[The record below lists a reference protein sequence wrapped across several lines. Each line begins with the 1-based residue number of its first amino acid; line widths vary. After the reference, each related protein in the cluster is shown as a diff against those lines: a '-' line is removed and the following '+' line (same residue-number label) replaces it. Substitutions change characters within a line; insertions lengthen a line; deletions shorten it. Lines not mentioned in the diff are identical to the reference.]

1 MANEPETEWE
11 HKDKMWTYLIAIA
24 VLVAVVVVVNLVW
37 KHPEGARDRMHEF
50 LGLPS
55 YVLASVLFVVGVL
68 IFWAGL
74 KIEPDWPE
82 AIGGFMIAGAVA
94 WFERIAGWE
103 RFDFGGLIVVP
114 YLIPVVVFLL
124 LLMYAARYSR

>member
-1 MANEPETEWE
+1 MANEPETEWQ

-24 VLVAVVVVVNLVW
+24 LLVAVVVVVNLVW
-37 KHPEGARDRMHEF
+37 KHPEGARDRMHDL

-55 YVLASVLFVVGVL
+55 YALAAVVFAVGAL
-68 IFWAGL
+68 IFWLGL

-82 AIGGFMIAGAVA
+82 AIGGFLIAGAIA

-103 RFDFGGLIVVP
+103 RFDFGGLVVVP
-114 YLIPVVVFLL
+114 YLIPVIVFLL

>member
-24 VLVAVVVVVNLVW
+24 FLVAVVVVVNLVW
-37 KHPEGARDRMHEF
+37 KHPDGARDRVHEF

-55 YVLASVLFVVGVL
+55 YVLAGVLFAVGVL
-68 IFWAGL
+68 VFWAGL

-103 RFDFGGLIVVP
+103 RFDFGGLVVVP
-114 YLIPVVVFLL
+114 YLIPVIVFLL

>member
-1 MANEPETEWE
+1 MSTEPETEWE

-24 VLVAVVVVVNLVW
+24 LLVVVVVVVNAVW
-37 KHPEGARDRMHEF
+37 KHPEGAREKVHEL

-55 YVLASVLFVVGVL
+55 WALATGVFAVGAIV
-68 IFWAGL
+68 FWAGL

-103 RFDFGGLIVVP
+103 RFDLG
-114 YLIPVVVFLL
+114 
-124 LLMYAARYSR
+124 